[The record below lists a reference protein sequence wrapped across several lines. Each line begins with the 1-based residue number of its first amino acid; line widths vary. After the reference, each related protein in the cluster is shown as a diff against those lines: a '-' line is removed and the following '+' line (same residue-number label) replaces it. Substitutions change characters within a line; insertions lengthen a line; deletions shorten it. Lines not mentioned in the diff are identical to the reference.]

1 MLPGRA
7 RFDLRGSLSWLK
19 TVCLTDDLSS
29 SRRGISWKGWIRLE
43 RRVPEWVWCGIVF
56 GMTESAPGALP
67 AGLEDN
73 FGWLL
78 AQCFRAHI
86 AVMDRVLADL
96 PHGAR
101 GYQALSG
108 AANCSAHNQAQLA
121 KQLGVDRTVMVYLVD
136 DLERAGL
143 VERIPDPR
151 DRRSRLIRATQ
162 AGADRLKSTE
172 AAISAAEAELLGAL
186 SADDQAR
193 LRAMLRDIAAHVGAG
208 SGALRFNE
216 ACGVA
221 EAVSACPPIVEA
233 PAGPDGEAHLEVAAE
248 N

>member
-1 MLPGRA
+1 M
-7 RFDLRGSLSWLK
+7 
-19 TVCLTDDLSS
+19 
-29 SRRGISWKGWIRLE
+29 WKGWIRLE

-56 GMTESAPGALP
+56 GMTESAPGLP

-151 DRRSRLIRATQ
+151 DRRSRLIRATES
-162 AGADRLKSTE
+162 GVERLKSTE

-193 LRAMLRDIAAHVGAG
+193 LRTMLRDIAAHVGAG
-208 SGALRFNE
+208 TDRFGE
-216 ACGVA
+216 ACGAADAVKACVA
-221 EAVSACPPIVEA
+221 IEAVAADPSAA
-233 PAGPDGEAHLEVAAE
+233 APDGAAALEGAAE
-248 N
+248 Y

>member
-1 MLPGRA
+1 
-7 RFDLRGSLSWLK
+7 
-19 TVCLTDDLSS
+19 
-29 SRRGISWKGWIRLE
+29 
-43 RRVPEWVWCGIVF
+43 VWCGIVF

-151 DRRSRLIRATQ
+151 DRRSRLIRATE
-162 AGADRLKSTE
+162 AGVDRLESTE

-186 SADDQAR
+186 SADDQVR
-193 LRAMLRDIAAHVGAG
+193 LRTMLRDIAAHVGAG
-208 SGALRFNE
+208 TGASRFGD
-216 ACGVA
+216 ACSAA
-221 EAVSACPPIVEA
+221 EAVKACPPDALEAVEPGSTA
-233 PAGPDGEAHLEVAAE
+233 ELEGAAE
-248 N
+248 H

>member
-1 MLPGRA
+1 M
-7 RFDLRGSLSWLK
+7 
-19 TVCLTDDLSS
+19 
-29 SRRGISWKGWIRLE
+29 WKGWIRLE
-43 RRVPEWVWCGIVF
+43 RRVLEWVWCGIVF

-151 DRRSRLIRATQ
+151 DRRSRLIRATET
-162 AGADRLKSTE
+162 GVERLKSTE

-186 SADDQAR
+186 SSDDQAR
-193 LRAMLRDIAAHVGAG
+193 LRTMLRDIAAHVGAG
-208 SGALRFNE
+208 TDRFGE
-216 ACGVA
+216 SCSAA
-221 EAVSACPPIVEA
+221 EAVKACVPIEEA
-233 PAGPDGEAHLEVAAE
+233 ANALATAVPDDTAELEDAAE
-248 N
+248 H